1 MQATDRGIGSEGL
14 EQGGPNLGNDYA
26 RHDLSVGN
34 AGDAL
39 ATPNTTG
46 LSNDDDDT
54 LAIDQESSRNLDSD
68 TDEEVVADDTEL
80 IDDDFDDDDEETD
93 EDFDD
98 LDEDDEDEESAL
110 ERGI

>member
-14 EQGGPNLGNDYA
+14 EQGGPNLGNDYT
-26 RHDLSVGN
+26 RSDLSVGN

-39 ATPNTTG
+39 TTPNTTG
-46 LSNDDDDT
+46 VSNDDDDA
-54 LAIDQESSRNLDSD
+54 LAIDQESSRDLD
-68 TDEEVVADDTEL
+68 TDTDDEIVADDTEL
-80 IDDDFDDDDEETD
+80 IDDDFDDEEDD

-98 LDEDDEDEESAL
+98 LDEDDEDEESTL

>member
-1 MQATDRGIGSEGL
+1 MQALDRGIGSEGL
-14 EQGGPNLGNDYA
+14 EQGGPSLGNDYA
-26 RHDLSVGN
+26 RHDLSIGN

-39 ATPNTTG
+39 ATPNTTE
-46 LSNDDDDT
+46 LSSDDDDS
-54 LAIDQESSRNLDSD
+54 LAIDQESSRGLDAD

-80 IDDDFDDDDEETD
+80 IDDDFDDEEDD

-98 LDEDDEDEESAL
+98 LDEDDEDEESEL